1 LFAEP
6 TLENADRRIGV
17 LSLNGARPLA

>member
-6 TLENADRRIGV
+6 TLKNADRRIGV
-17 LSLNGARPLA
+17 QSLNGARPLA